1 VETMHTDPI
10 ADFLV
15 NFPPFDGLEPA
26 ELAALTGGIEERTY
40 QAGEVMLLE
49 DGAPTEHLF
58 VVREGSAELMHQGE
72 VVDLIGPGESF
83 GHPSLLS
90 GLAPSFTVRA
100 RSRTTCLLIP
110 RAAALAVLGR
120 PSGAGYLATMFR
132 NRLVQTGHV
141 VHALPEL
148 GTIRVAELIGRPAVF
163 ADANATIRHA
173 AEVMTENR
181 VSAVLVRDGVN
192 LSILTDAILRERVV
206 AGEVTAENPVSRVTA
221 PAVQVGPERIAVD
234 AVVEMLDAGTDHLV
248 VVDASRQVLGV
259 LSAADLAGLETRSPF
274 ALRHAI
280 LSAHTEEELEQAARG
295 LPQLFLA
302 LLGAGISPLDS
313 CRVLTLQVDS
323 LTSRLI
329 ELSIA
334 QRGPAPAPWAW
345 LALGSAA
352 RREFTLGSDVENALA
367 YDGSGPE
374 IDAYFELLGEDVSR
388 GLERCGF
395 VLDANGVVA
404 SNALWR
410 MSADR
415 WVEVFR
421 ACLESPDKSHLIR
434 ANVAFDFR
442 QVTGGLDVTPSL
454 VAVLREAK
462 AHPDLMRLLARSAAS
477 VKPPLGFRGALVVG
491 SGGDARG
498 IDVKKGGTVAIANL
512 ARFFALS
519 NGITISNTID
529 RLVAVEDSGALD
541 GETAPALNEAFQIIT
556 RIRLEHHAAQIEA
569 GATPDNDVDPA
580 ELRPLTR
587 AQLREAFRAIA
598 HAQKLLSV
606 YVPLGM

>member
-1 VETMHTDPI
+1 VETVHTDPI
-10 ADFLV
+10 AAFLAR
-15 NFPPFDGLEPA
+15 FPPFDGLEPE
-26 ELAALTGGIEERTY
+26 ELVSLTGGIEARSY
-40 QAGEVMLLE
+40 DDGEVMLLE
-49 DGAPTEHLF
+49 DGTPTEHLF
-58 VVREGSAELMHQGE
+58 VIRDGSAELVHQGE
-72 VVDLIGPGESF
+72 VVDLVGPGESF

-100 RSRTTCLLIP
+100 RTPTTCLLIP
-110 RAAALAVLGR
+110 RAEALAVLGR
-120 PSGAGYLATMFR
+120 PSGAGYLATTFR

-148 GTIRVAELIGRPAVF
+148 GTIRVAELIGRPPVF

-173 AEVMTENR
+173 AEVMNENR
-181 VSAVLVRDGVN
+181 VSAVLVRDGAN

-206 AGEVTAENPVSRVTA
+206 AGEVTAENPVSRVVER
-221 PAVQVGPERIAVD
+221 AVQVGPERIAVD

-248 VVDASRQVLGV
+248 VVDASRNVLGV
-259 LSAADLAGLETRSPF
+259 LSATDLAGLETRSPF

-280 LSAHTEEELEQAARG
+280 LSARTEAELEHAAHG
-295 LPQLFLA
+295 MPQLFLA

-329 ELSIA
+329 ELSIGR
-334 QRGPAPAPWAW
+334 RGPAPAPWAW
-345 LALGSAA
+345 LALGSGA

-367 YDGSGPE
+367 YEGSGPE
-374 IDAYFELLGEDVSR
+374 VDAYFAALGEDVAH

-395 VLDANGVVA
+395 VLDANHVVA

-415 WVEVFR
+415 WVDTFR
-421 ACLESPDKSHLIR
+421 TCLESPDKSHLIR

-442 QVTGGLDVTPSL
+442 QVTGGLDVTPPL

-462 AHPDLMRLLARSAAS
+462 DHPDLMRLLARAATA
-477 VKPPLGFRGALVVG
+477 VKPPLGFRGALQ
-491 SGGDARG
+491 GDGRG
-498 IDVKKGGTVAIANL
+498 VDLKKGGAVAIANL

-519 NGITISNTID
+519 HGITISSTID
-529 RLVAVEDSGALD
+529 RLVAVEESGALD
-541 GETAPALNEAFQIIT
+541 GETAAALNEAFQIIM

-569 GATPDNDVDPA
+569 GATPDNAVDPE
-580 ELRPLTR
+580 ELGPLTR
-587 AQLREAFRAIA
+587 AQLREAFRAVA

-606 YVPLGM
+606 YVPLGL